1 MFLEKP
7 LKLCANDIYEME
19 FNVEPKGYDAQQVD
33 RFLDLILKDYNAFEK
48 NISTLQ
54 SDFIA
59 LKMELEETKKKLEEK
74 NNDYEII
81 LQQKKDLEEKGL
93 RNADII
99 NRLSKLESQINK

>member
-1 MFLEKP
+1 
-7 LKLCANDIYEME
+7 
-19 FNVEPKGYDAQQVD
+19 
-33 RFLDLILKDYNAFEK
+33 
-48 NISTLQ
+48 
-54 SDFIA
+54 
-59 LKMELEETKKKLEEK
+59 MELEETKKKLDEK